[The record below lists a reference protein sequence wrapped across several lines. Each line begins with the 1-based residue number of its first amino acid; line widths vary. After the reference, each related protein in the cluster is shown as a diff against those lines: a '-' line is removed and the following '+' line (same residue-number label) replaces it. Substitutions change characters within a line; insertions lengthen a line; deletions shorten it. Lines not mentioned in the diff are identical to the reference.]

1 MTTQKLDASQVS
13 DPSREGEPYTIYS
26 VPIPHDLAQW
36 LESDE
41 LGMFL
46 KFGSEGAL
54 PTPLERIVMVLES
67 ARTQHHAAT
76 GKETDLPF

>member
-13 DPSREGEPYTIYS
+13 DPNR
-26 VPIPHDLAQW
+26 
-36 LESDE
+36 
-41 LGMFL
+41 
-46 KFGSEGAL
+46 EGAL
-54 PTPLERIVMVLES
+54 PTPLERIVMILES